1 MMSLVFPVASIA
13 HTSPT
18 IVFFLCS
25 LVAGNEKKTRKNKI
39 LKPDENYIINIY
51 IQRFFLSFSLFLL
64 KAAFNELWTVSAY
77 GRLSAI
83 YRHFH
88 GWNQSSFTKF
98 VSNVQQRKKKRVVS
112 VCDYIPPRLFR
123 SSSSAGWK
131 AKRQGSRP
139 WTIPVG
145 CDLPPTCCLVSF
157 KQSFHLRFL
166 YDLSSVENK
175 AIFTL
180 NYIISHFGRKQQER
194 RLVVTL
200 RTDELKVSSH
210 RKP

>member
-1 MMSLVFPVASIA
+1 MPRSMNFGPFPPMAGCQRYIGIFTDGIKVHSRNSSPMSSK
-13 HTSPT
+13 
-18 IVFFLCS
+18 
-25 LVAGNEKKTRKNKI
+25 EKKTSRI
-39 LKPDENYIINIY
+39 G
-51 IQRFFLSFSLFLL
+51 F
-64 KAAFNELWTVSAY
+64 
-77 GRLSAI
+77 
-83 YRHFH
+83 
-88 GWNQSSFTKF
+88 
-98 VSNVQQRKKKRVVS
+98 
-112 VCDYIPPRLFR
+112 PPRLFR

>member
-1 MMSLVFPVASIA
+1 MESKFIHEIRLQCPAKK
-13 HTSPT
+13 
-18 IVFFLCS
+18 
-25 LVAGNEKKTRKNKI
+25 KKTSRI
-39 LKPDENYIINIY
+39 G
-51 IQRFFLSFSLFLL
+51 F
-64 KAAFNELWTVSAY
+64 
-77 GRLSAI
+77 
-83 YRHFH
+83 
-88 GWNQSSFTKF
+88 
-98 VSNVQQRKKKRVVS
+98 
-112 VCDYIPPRLFR
+112 PPRLFR

-210 RKP
+210 RKPWKRLGTFPSCLICFELLGFCLSFRLDIIAIRYNGLSLRSWWHCHWPKGGG